1 MTMPPGSND
10 HGLSRRE
17 FLRSAAG
24 LAALGGLSDLGVS
37 QEPGAIPKRKLG
49 PIDYEVTI
57 AALGV
62 GAMGDGRLPEPH
74 VLEVFQAVLERGVNY
89 IDTAS
94 TYGDTQ
100 RMIGPLVE
108 EWRDRIF
115 LVSKCKE
122 HTYNA
127 AWAQVEQS
135 LRDLRTDHLDLLH
148 LHNLGD
154 FDLDHLEEPDGT
166 LTAMRAMK
174 DQGIV
179 RHLGASG
186 HLRPPHFLRLL
197 ERVQDVEVIMVPINV
212 VDRHT
217 YAFDSEVV
225 PAAKEAGLAV
235 VAMKVLGGVTAWRY
249 APAQGLLIAPE
260 YMRPPCATASDTPP
274 SQPASSGSRRW
285 RSSIKALPSRA
296 TSDRYPRRSWPPSN
310 PPVANSLA
318 SGATTSG
325 PPSDAAIQ

>member
-1 MTMPPGSND
+1 MATPSGPND

-24 LAALGGLSDLGVS
+24 LAALGGLCDLGVS
-37 QEPGAIPKRKLG
+37 QEPASIPKRRLG

-74 VLEVFQAVLERGVNY
+74 VLEVFQAVLERGINY

-115 LVSKCKE
+115 LVSKCNE
-122 HTYNA
+122 HTYDA

-148 LHNLGD
+148 IHNLGD

-197 ERVQDVEVIMVPINV
+197 ERVQDVEVFMVPVNV

-235 VAMKVLGGVTAWRY
+235 VAMKVLGGVTAWQY

-260 YMRPPCATASDTPP
+260 HYETAMRYSLGH
-274 SQPASSGSRRW
+274 PAVSACVIGFSTVEELDQGLAIARDLRPLSEEELAAFEPTSRELAGRW
-285 RSSIKALPSRA
+285 G
-296 TSDRYPRRSWPPSN
+296 YHF
-310 PPVANSLA
+310 
-318 SGATTSG
+318 G
-325 PPSDAAIQ
+325 PPE

>member
-1 MTMPPGSND
+1 MIMPPGSND

-122 HTYNA
+122 HTYDA

-260 YMRPPCATASDTPP
+260 YYETAMRYSLGHP
-274 SQPASSGSRRW
+274 SVSACVIGFSTVEELDQGLAIARDLRPLSEEELAAFEPTSRE
-285 RSSIKALPSRA
+285 
-296 TSDRYPRRSWPPSN
+296 
-310 PPVANSLA
+310 LA
-318 SGATTSG
+318 GQWGYHFG
-325 PPSDAAIQ
+325 PPE